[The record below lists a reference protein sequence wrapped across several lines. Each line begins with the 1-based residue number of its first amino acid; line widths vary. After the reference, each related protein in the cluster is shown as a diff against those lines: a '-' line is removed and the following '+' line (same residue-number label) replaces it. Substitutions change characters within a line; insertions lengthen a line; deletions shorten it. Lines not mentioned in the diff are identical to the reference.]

1 MLDRSKNPKVKVTED
16 NIEIVGKGSV
26 LVTEENY
33 IRIREM
39 FPDLRI
45 GIGDTITFTDYSKNE
60 S

>member
-33 IRIREM
+33 IRIHKM
-39 FPDLRI
+39 FPNLKI
-45 GIGDTITFTDYSKNE
+45 VIGDTIIFTDYSKNE